1 MIDIVDYDLSKSI
14 SNNNSVIKMSNQETH
29 LRSICVN
36 YYAIK
41 IFLTGI
47 QAGCTVRD
55 RIVLNVILIIIPN
68 EWHDDVYIK

>member
-41 IFLTGI
+41 IF
-47 QAGCTVRD
+47 
-55 RIVLNVILIIIPN
+55 N
-68 EWHDDVYIK
+68 WHSSWLHS